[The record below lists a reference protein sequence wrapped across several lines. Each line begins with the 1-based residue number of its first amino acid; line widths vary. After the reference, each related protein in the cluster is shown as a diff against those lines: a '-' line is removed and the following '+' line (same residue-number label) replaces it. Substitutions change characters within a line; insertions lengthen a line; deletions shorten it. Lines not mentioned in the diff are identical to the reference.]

1 MKILNRMSNAIALT
15 CLLAA
20 SMSAS
25 AGVVAT
31 SVPEPDI
38 VTLIALGGI
47 VVLLVN
53 RSRKN

>member
-1 MKILNRMSNAIALT
+1 MKILNRMSNAFALT

-20 SMSAS
+20 PMSAP

-31 SVPEPDI
+31 AVPEPNI
-38 VTLIALGGI
+38 ATLIALGGI

-53 RSRKN
+53 RSRKK